1 MVGGVAEPLPDSRVV
16 AFYGAPQMG
25 RTILGLRSP
34 AGAARALAKQAAPYA
49 DLGDRP
55 VVGEFDLV
63 SVFATAGGGP
73 DGLYRSRQSDD
84 VIEIYLERA
93 RAMGARLMLDIE
105 PGRATFAAEVRHLR
119 GWIAEPDVDVSLDP
133 EWNVGPRGVPGRTT
147 GKVGHQEING
157 VIRSL
162 AKTVK
167 ADGLPPKLLVVHQ
180 FSHGMIRGRSKIKP
194 RPGVQTVLNFD
205 GIGSPRP
212 KRSGYEALSTASL
225 FNGFSLFYLRDTP
238 VMTPGAVLGLDPEPD
253 FLLYQ

>member
-1 MVGGVAEPLPDSRVV
+1 M
-16 AFYGAPQMG
+16 
-25 RTILGLRSP
+25 
-34 AGAARALAKQAAPYA
+34 
-49 DLGDRP
+49 
-55 VVGEFDLV
+55 
-63 SVFATAGGGP
+63 
-73 DGLYRSRQSDD
+73 
-84 VIEIYLERA
+84 
-93 RAMGARLMLDIE
+93 
-105 PGRATFAAEVRHLR
+105 
-119 GWIAEPDVDVSLDP
+119 
-133 EWNVGPRGVPGRTT
+133 
-147 GKVGHQEING
+147 
-157 VIRSL
+157 
-162 AKTVK
+162 K